1 MFHNYEDPDELNVE
15 GLINALNDEENTS
28 ILELNTS
35 KIKTIKNDL
44 LQNLGLERDELK
56 EFHKK
61 FLGFFFKNFICF
73 FGLITSSWSKYST
86 EKSSSSKAIFLSFA
100 MLLKITSKSSP

>member
-35 KIKTIKNDL
+35 KLN
-44 LQNLGLERDELK
+44 
-56 EFHKK
+56 
-61 FLGFFFKNFICF
+61 
-73 FGLITSSWSKYST
+73 
-86 EKSSSSKAIFLSFA
+86 
-100 MLLKITSKSSP
+100 